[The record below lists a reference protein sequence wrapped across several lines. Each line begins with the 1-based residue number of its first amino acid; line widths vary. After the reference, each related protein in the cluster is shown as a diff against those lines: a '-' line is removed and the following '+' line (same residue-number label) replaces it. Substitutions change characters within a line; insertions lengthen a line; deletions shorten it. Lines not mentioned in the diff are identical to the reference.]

1 MDNEQHEN
9 APWIERVKNLIT
21 LLEGSTISEMELT
34 EGGTEIIIRRQP
46 GMMMVPMQQQVSV
59 TLAQAGADGLPLPP
73 IPATPSAAARPKKED
88 RTVPVPAPLT
98 GVFYSSPSPTSPA
111 FINVG
116 EVIHAGQIIALIEA
130 MKVFNEIQAEV
141 SGRVTKILPTSG
153 DVVQKGDAL
162 MRVEPL

>member
-9 APWIERVKNLIT
+9 APWIERVKDLIT

-46 GMMMVPMQQQVSV
+46 GMMMVPVQQVS
-59 TLAQAGADGLPLPP
+59 AAQMQAGADGVLLPAL
-73 IPATPSAAARPKKED
+73 PATPSPVARPKKED

-141 SGRVTKILPTSG
+141 SGCVTKILATSG